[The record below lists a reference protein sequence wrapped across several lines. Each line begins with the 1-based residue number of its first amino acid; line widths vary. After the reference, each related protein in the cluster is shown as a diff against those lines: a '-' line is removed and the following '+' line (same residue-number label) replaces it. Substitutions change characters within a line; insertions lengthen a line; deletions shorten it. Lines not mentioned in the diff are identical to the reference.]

1 MYVCSAPRMQSIPCK
16 SLQGIFGEAAFA
28 KMKRGARVV
37 NVARGGVIDD
47 AALARALDQG
57 IVAQAALDV
66 FTKVR
71 PAVLA
76 RLLESNSAGY
86 GTGICYH
93 IRT

>member
-1 MYVCSAPRMQSIPCK
+1 MYAVLPACRASHANA
-16 SLQGIFGEAAFA
+16 LQGIFGEAAFA

-76 RLLESNSAGY
+76 RLLESISTGY
-86 GTGICYH
+86 GTGICDH